1 MLSPKTIDIT
11 TSNVIFEDADPVG
24 LLPELSAKSYLEALR
39 ERVAEAYPKARVFL
53 KWVPTRRTPA
63 DVLTLP
69 RVESAEN
76 RLRELAEEV
85 REARTTW
92 IRHDENVRAAFGT

>member
-53 KWVPTRRTPA
+53 KWVPTRRTPG
-63 DVLTLP
+63 
-69 RVESAEN
+69 RS
-76 RLRELAEEV
+76 
-85 REARTTW
+85 TTTTSST
-92 IRHDENVRAAFGT
+92 RAPGRSPAAAPPWRSPPAA